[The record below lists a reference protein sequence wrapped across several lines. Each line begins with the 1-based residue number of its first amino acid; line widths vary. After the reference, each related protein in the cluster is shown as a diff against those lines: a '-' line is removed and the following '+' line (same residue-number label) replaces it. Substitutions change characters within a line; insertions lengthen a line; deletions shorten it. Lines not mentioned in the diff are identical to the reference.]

1 MASTPL
7 PFLRG
12 LRPTLHIA
20 HRGGAALAPEN
31 TLAAFRQA
39 VERYRTDMLE
49 LDIHLTR
56 DGELVVAHDATLERC
71 TDGTGPL
78 AALTLAE
85 LQRLDAG
92 YTFTPDEGRTFPF
105 RGQGVCI
112 PSFRELLRAFPNL
125 RLNVELKPD
134 VPGIEDTF
142 AQVLQEE
149 GALERVCMGSELDT
163 VAERLAAR
171 LPSACHFYPRDALA
185 AFVIALRGGD
195 TPPEDPRYTV
205 LDMPLY
211 FGDVR
216 LVDTDFLQQCAAR
229 GKWVNVW
236 TVDDPVEMRQLLAE
250 GVGGVMTDRPDV
262 LRQIMDAPSKPG

>member
-1 MASTPL
+1 MASPTL
-7 PFLRG
+7 PFLQG

-31 TLAAFRQA
+31 TLTAFRQA
-39 VERYRTDMLE
+39 VAQYRADMLE
-49 LDIHLTR
+49 LDLHLTR

-71 TDGTGPL
+71 TDGAGAL
-78 AALTLAE
+78 ADLTLAE

-92 YTFTPDEGRTFPF
+92 FQFTADEGRTFPF
-105 RGQGVCI
+105 RGQGVRI
-112 PSFRELLRAFPNL
+112 PTFRELLRAFPGL

-134 VPGIEDTF
+134 VPGIEDVF

-149 GALERVCMGSELDT
+149 GALERICMGSEQDAI
-163 VAERLAAR
+163 AERLVAR

-185 AFVIALRGGD
+185 AFVIGLRSGSP
-195 TPPEDPRYTV
+195 PPEDPRYTV

-211 FGDVR
+211 FGDIR
-216 LVDTDFLQQCAAR
+216 LVDADFLRGCAAR

-236 TVDDPVEMRQLLAE
+236 TVDDPGEMRQLLAE
-250 GVGGVMTDRPDV
+250 GVGGIMTDRPDV